1 MKIEAARDRLLSLA
15 GKAAYLRGQEYA
27 ENSYVQW
34 LVWDEPTLVAKVKGS
49 GRAMHD
55 TAVQLV
61 AEGDC
66 WMPLVPECSCPYDDG
81 PWCKHAVAVML
92 VAERNS
98 ADILAQVPL
107 QERIAGMSLQDFKR
121 ILPKLMEIDGVRR
134 VLLEALGSTQRPEA
148 LVDSDKVEHETRR
161 KVQQIVRQAIG
172 QWEEYAPISS
182 IFAPLERI
190 VDDARDLVD
199 EGQVEKATAIL
210 TAVTDEF
217 LQVWEEFDDENA
229 ESGGFLDLVA
239 DTWLALFIEGGVDR
253 SKQAEL
259 LNQVWEWDQTARGYD
274 VTALTP
280 LIVWLQ
286 YGYELEGLRSEN
298 EVLWQEGGETV
309 AVAWSDH
316 LSHSGE
322 DAACLDYSERL
333 GLDVFHALY
342 LIRTNRIPEAIAYA
356 EKHIVSDQDGLPVV
370 LALKEVGEAA
380 GALDFGIK
388 VLQRSPMT
396 NNLAE
401 KLADIAE
408 ELGEHDLLLPLHQ
421 RAWKKDPSFARYQR
435 IKELSGEGWAQLA
448 PTILEGLGARY
459 GHDDGIRI
467 LLAEGQI
474 DAVIGSLQQ
483 GVWMSDETLGQVA
496 TALVRSRPDWVIDY
510 FSQRAE
516 EVMNAAR
523 SQDYVN
529 AAKCLGWVRD
539 AYRTLNREDDWN
551 ARKAEWLKDHR
562 RKRSLLPL
570 IERL

>member
-92 VAERNS
+92 VAEGNS

-107 QERIAGMSLQDFKR
+107 QERIAGMSLQDFTR
-121 ILPKLMEIDGVRR
+121 ILPKLMEIEGVRR
-134 VLLEALGSTQRPEA
+134 VLLEALGSTQRPETP
-148 LVDSDKVEHETRR
+148 VDSDKVEHETRR

>member
-1 MKIEAARDRLLSLA
+1 MKIEAARDRLLNLA

-27 ENSYVQW
+27 ENSYVQS
-34 LVWDEPTLVAKVKGS
+34 LIWDEPTLVAKVKGS
-49 GRAMHD
+49 DRARYD
-55 TAVQLV
+55 TTVQLV
-61 AEGDC
+61 AKGDC

-121 ILPKLMEIDGVRR
+121 VLPKLMEIDGVRR
-134 VLLEALGSTQRPEA
+134 VLLEALGSMQRPETP
-148 LVDSDKVEHETRR
+148 VDSDKVEHETRR
-161 KVQQIVRQAIG
+161 KVQQIVRQAMG

-182 IFAPLERI
+182 IVAPLELI

-217 LQVWEEFDDENA
+217 LEVWEEFDDENA
-229 ESGGFLDLVA
+229 ESGGFLDLIA
-239 DTWLALFIEGGVDR
+239 DTWLGLFIERGVDR
-253 SKQAEL
+253 FKQAEL
-259 LNQVWEWDQTARGYD
+259 LNRVWEWDQTARGYD

-286 YGYELEGLRSEN
+286 YGHELEGLRAEN

-333 GLDVFHALY
+333 GLDVFHVLY
-342 LIRTNRIPEAIAYA
+342 LIRTNRIQEAIAYA

-370 LALKEVGEAA
+370 SALKEVGEAA
-380 GALDFGIK
+380 EALELGLK

-408 ELGEHDLLLPLHQ
+408 ELGERDLLLPLHQ

-435 IKELSGEGWAQLA
+435 IKELAGEGWAQLA
-448 PTILEGLGARY
+448 PTMLEEIDVRY

-474 DAVIGSLQQ
+474 DALIRSLRQ
-483 GVWMSDETLGQVA
+483 GLWMSGETLGLVA
-496 TALVRSRPDWVIDY
+496 TALVQSRPDWVIDY

-523 SQDYVN
+523 SQDYGH
-529 AAKCLGWVRD
+529 AAKWLGWVRD

-551 ARKAEWLKDHR
+551 VRKAEWLKEHR